1 MKKFK
6 IFLILFFVTVVVT
19 GVGAIVLPY
28 HTYYLAL
35 SEGIQNSYIDLPRYP
50 DMYYTGKSISA
61 IEENQEVSLNNEQWR
76 RFPFENYTVPLPY
89 QNPLFVFVP
98 DFKFIDGKE
107 RKGFSLISNQG
118 KFYIHY
124 MIGGVYK
131 FQVDYQTDWIFR
143 LPYFSKY
150 IRRKKP
156 SELWADILTKQI
168 SFPEKGSKGLIEYI
182 EEISK
187 LDLHQMV
194 YNIFILKSRK
204 NFLPEKVLDYAQFPE
219 NNLAIVEIEP
229 RFSGTKLE
237 KIFLYRDG
245 ELYTYYLETSLN
257 QEIAKYLRW
266 NFIRNVEYTENPPE
280 KAIGI
285 YALFRKLAYK
295 QKTNQ
300 EGLIHLFTA
309 WTLNPEK
316 KEFLKEMVQYL
327 ERGPSSNLVYLKP
340 LYKYSLKHYNTT
352 FSLREERLLESE
364 KIRRQRLKEEAAK
377 KLDRATNIDPNSSY
391 KNQEDQAAALLQKAK
406 DKRRREKDMLP
417 KGNVDQE
424 EGVIEIN

>member
-1 MKKFK
+1 MKKLK
-6 IFLILFFVTVVVT
+6 ILFILIFVMALSIGLAAV
-19 GVGAIVLPY
+19 ILPY

-35 SEGIQNSYIDLPRYP
+35 SEGIQNNYIDLPRYP
-50 DMYYTGKSISA
+50 DLYYSGKRVSA
-61 IEENQEVSLNNEQWR
+61 IIENDEASLNHDHWR

-118 KFYIHY
+118 KFYIHF

-131 FQVDYQTDWIFR
+131 FKVDYQTDWIFR

-150 IRRKKP
+150 IRNKKH
-156 SELWADILTKQI
+156 EQIWTDIFTKEI
-168 SFPEKGSKGLIEYI
+168 KFPEQGKLGLIEYLSLV
-182 EEISK
+182 SK
-187 LDLHQMV
+187 MDLHQMV
-194 YNIFILKSRK
+194 YNVFVLKSRK
-204 NFLPEKVLDYAQFPE
+204 NFLPENVISFAQFPDS
-219 NNLAIVEIEP
+219 NLAIVELEP

-245 ELYTYYLETSLN
+245 ELFTYYLETSLN
-257 QEIAKYLRW
+257 QEISKYLRW
-266 NFIRNVEYTENPPE
+266 NFIKNVEYTENPPE

-285 YALFRKLAYK
+285 YALFRKLEFK

-309 WTLNPEK
+309 WTLDPTK
-316 KEFLKEMVQYL
+316 KDFLKEMVQYL
-327 ERGPSSNLVYLKP
+327 ERGPSTNLVYLKP
-340 LYKYSLKHYNTT
+340 LYKYSLKHYDTT
-352 FSLREERLLESE
+352 FSLRELNKLETPEQRRL
-364 KIRRQRLKEEAAK
+364 RLKEEAAK
-377 KLDRATNIDPNSSY
+377 KLDRNTDINPESRY
-391 KNQEDQAAALLQKAK
+391 QNQDDKAAALLQKAK
-406 DKRRREKDMLP
+406 NKRRKKEESMGKT
-417 KGNVDQE
+417 KVDEE